1 MKRVVLEVLVD
12 SVEAARAA
20 QQGGA
25 DRLELCQN
33 LFEGG
38 TTPSAGLM
46 EAVVAAVTLPV
57 NVMLRPRGGDFCY
70 TEAEYDV
77 LRRDLRFA
85 RQAGAAGVVFG
96 LLRPD
101 GSVDRDRCAALMA
114 AARPLRV
121 TFHRAFDVTQDP
133 FAALEELIAL
143 GVDRVLT
150 SGQEASVFEGAELI
164 GQLVQR
170 AGDRIIVLPGGGIRE
185 RHVARIL
192 QQTGAREIH
201 VSASGP
207 IQSQMAY
214 RNTRVPM
221 GRELRAPE
229 FTWNSVDAARVQ
241 SYRRLI
247 GE

>member
-1 MKRVVLEVLVD
+1 MKRVILEVLVD

-25 DRLELCQN
+25 DRLELCQH

-77 LRRDLRFA
+77 IRRDLRFA
-85 RQAGAAGVVFG
+85 REAGAAGVVFG
-96 LLRPD
+96 LLRRD
-101 GSVDRDRCAALMA
+101 GSVDRDRCAALIA

-121 TFHRAFDVTQDP
+121 TFHRAFDVTRDP
-133 FAALEELIAL
+133 FAALEELIEL

-185 RHVARIL
+185 RNVARIL

-207 IQSQMAY
+207 IQSQMTY

-241 SYRRLI
+241 SYRSLI